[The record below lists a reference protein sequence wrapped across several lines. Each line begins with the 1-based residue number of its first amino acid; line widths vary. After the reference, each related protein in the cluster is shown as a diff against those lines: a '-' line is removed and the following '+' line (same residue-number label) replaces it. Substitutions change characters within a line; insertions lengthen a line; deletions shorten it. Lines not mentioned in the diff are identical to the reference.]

1 MLFLTQFVC
10 FLFLSA
16 LADMLFIYPFKADK
30 KTFDD
35 NKDELGFAS
44 KPREVKKRKTT
55 KEIEIDR
62 LQKLRKEELYYKSKC
77 ARCL

>member
-1 MLFLTQFVC
+1 
-10 FLFLSA
+10 
-16 LADMLFIYPFKADK
+16 MLFIYPFKADK

-62 LQKLRKEELYYKSKC
+62 LQKLRKEELYYKNMVGLVEDTAPVDIDKVYS
-77 ARCL
+77 